1 MRLEAVRVHSIT
13 LPLRSP
19 FVTSVE
25 NEVDRPV
32 LVVEVEAEGLRGY
45 GEVAINDNPW
55 FFCETRATALVMLRD
70 FLAPMALD
78 ADLQDPADV
87 PAVFDRVRG
96 WTFAKAGLEGAI
108 LDLLAKQAG
117 TPLYRFIGGERDTVP
132 CGTSI
137 GMEETIEA
145 MVTKVDAAVE
155 AGSSRVKVKIT
166 PGRDVEVLERI
177 RSRYPDIPLMAD
189 ANEAYEQ
196 GDMDFLA
203 SFDRFGLLMLEQPF
217 PDNRLDLHAE
227 LATRLRTPICLDDAI
242 HDLETARL
250 AHSVGALGILN
261 VKAPRMGGWIRGREA
276 AAWCADQGVPA
287 FVGGLVDTGIGKSF
301 NLALATCRG
310 LELPADATPS
320 AHHFMNDLVK
330 PPIEMADGS
339 WTPPEKP
346 GIGVEVDRERLVS
359 DLTIE
364 IRSTAFRGGRWR
376 ASL

>member
-1 MRLEAVRVHSIT
+1 VRLETIRVHSVT

-32 LVVEVEAEGLRGY
+32 LIVEVEADGLRGY

-70 FLAPMALD
+70 FLAAMALA
-78 ADLQDPADV
+78 ADFEDPDNI
-87 PAVFDRVRG
+87 PRVFDRVRG

-108 LDLLAKQAG
+108 LDLLAKRAG
-117 TPLYRFIGGERDTVP
+117 VPLYRFLGGERHSVP

-137 GMEETIEA
+137 GMENTVEA
-145 MVTKVDAAVE
+145 MMERVDAAV
-155 AGSSRVKVKIT
+155 AADTSRVKVKIR
-166 PGRDVEVLERI
+166 PGFDVEVLETI

-189 ANEAYEQ
+189 ANEAY
-196 GDMDFLA
+196 GPADMDLLA

-217 PDNRLDLHAE
+217 PDKRLDLHAD
-227 LATRLRTPICLDDAI
+227 LAAMIETPICLDDAI

-250 AHSVGALGILN
+250 AHRIGALGILN
-261 VKAPRMGGWIRGREA
+261 VKAPRMGGWIPSRDA
-276 AAWCADQGVPA
+276 AAWCADNGIPA

-320 AHHFMNDLVK
+320 AHHFVDDLVD
-330 PPIEMADGS
+330 PPITMPDGF
-339 WTPPEKP
+339 WTPPERP
-346 GIGVEVDRERLVS
+346 GIGVNVDRERLVS
-359 DLTIE
+359 DATLE
-364 IRSTAFRGGRWR
+364 MR
-376 ASL
+376 

>member
-1 MRLEAVRVHSIT
+1 VT

-32 LVVEVEAEGLRGY
+32 LIVEIEADGLRGY

-55 FFCETRATALVMLRD
+55 FFCETRSTALVMMRE
-70 FLAPMALD
+70 FLIPMALA
-78 ADLQDPADV
+78 ADFEAPDDV
-87 PAVFDRVRG
+87 PGVFDRVRG

-108 LDLLAKQAG
+108 LDLLAKRAG
-117 TPLYRFIGGERDTVP
+117 VPLYRFLGGDRNRVP

-137 GMEETIEA
+137 GMENTVAA
-145 MVTKVDAAVE
+145 MMERVDAAV
-155 AGSSRVKVKIT
+155 AADTSRVKVKIT
-166 PGRDVEVLERI
+166 PGFDIEVLETI

-189 ANEAYEQ
+189 ANEAY
-196 GDMDFLA
+196 GSADMDLLA

-217 PDNRLDLHAE
+217 PDKRLDLHAD
-227 LATRLRTPICLDDAI
+227 LAAMIETPICLDDAI

-250 AHSVGALGILN
+250 AHRIGALGILN
-261 VKAPRMGGWIRGREA
+261 VKAPRMGGWIRSRDA
-276 AAWCADQGVPA
+276 AAWCADNGIPA

-320 AHHFMNDLVK
+320 AHHFTNDLVD
-330 PPIEMADGS
+330 PPITMADGF

-346 GIGVEVDRERLVS
+346 GIGVEVDRDRLIS
-359 DLTIE
+359 DITLE
-364 IRSTAFRGGRWR
+364 VLAN
-376 ASL
+376 